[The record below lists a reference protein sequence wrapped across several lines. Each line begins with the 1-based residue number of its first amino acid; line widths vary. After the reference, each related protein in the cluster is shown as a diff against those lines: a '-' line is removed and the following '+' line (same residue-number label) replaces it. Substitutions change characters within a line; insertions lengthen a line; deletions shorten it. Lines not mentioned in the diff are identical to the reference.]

1 MSAPVTAPRVTR
13 LPWGW
18 LGLGLLALTGGA
30 WLLWRDAAPAA
41 VLKDVLATIRATG
54 PWAYFTAMALV
65 PLPLIWFTVPAG
77 EAFAPQLTLPGVIAA
92 ASIAVAVQQ
101 ALSYAIAR
109 YVLRPVVERLIR
121 RRGWN
126 VPCVTPKNALGIALV
141 VRLTPGPPMILG
153 SCLLALAEVPF
164 RLYLVVSWL
173 VALPWICAGVIL
185 GHGILEGRLAPALTG
200 FSVLVAAA
208 IAARLLRRS
217 RWLARSAT

>member
-1 MSAPVTAPRVTR
+1 M
-13 LPWGW
+13 
-18 LGLGLLALTGGA
+18 GLGLLALTVVA

-41 VLKDVLATIRATG
+41 LLKDVLATIRATG
-54 PWAYFTAMALV
+54 PWAFFAAMALV

-109 YVLRPVVERLIR
+109 YALRPVVERLIQ
-121 RRGWN
+121 RRGWK
-126 VPCVTPKNALGIALV
+126 VPRVTAANALGVALL

-153 SCLLALAEVPF
+153 SCLLALAEAPF

-173 VALPWICAGVIL
+173 VALPWVCAGVIL
-185 GHGILEGRLAPALTG
+185 GHGILQGRLAPALTG
-200 FSVLVAAA
+200 FSVLVAAV

>member
-1 MSAPVTAPRVTR
+1 MSAPVTAPRVSR

-30 WLLWRDAAPAA
+30 WLLWRDAAPAV

-126 VPCVTPKNALGIALV
+126 VPRVTPKNALGIALV

-200 FSVLVAAA
+200 FSVLIAAA
-208 IAARLLRRS
+208 VAARLLRRS

>member
-1 MSAPVTAPRVTR
+1 MSAPVAASRASR

-18 LGLGLLALTGGA
+18 LGLGLLVLAGGA
-30 WLLWRDAAPAA
+30 WLLGREAAPAA
-41 VLKDVLATIRATG
+41 VLKEVLTTVRATG

-92 ASIAVAVQQ
+92 AGVAVAMQQ

-109 YVLRPVVERLIR
+109 YALRPVVERLVR
-121 RRGWN
+121 RRGWE
-126 VPCVTPKNALGIALV
+126 VPRVTATNALGVALV

-153 SCLLALAEVPF
+153 SCILALAAVPF

-200 FSVLVAAA
+200 LSVLIAAA
-208 IAARLLRRS
+208 VAARLLRRS
-217 RWLARSAT
+217 RWLTRSAS

>member
-1 MSAPVTAPRVTR
+1 M
-13 LPWGW
+13 
-18 LGLGLLALTGGA
+18 LAGGA
-30 WLLWRDAAPAA
+30 WLLWRDATSAA
-41 VLKDVLATIRATG
+41 VLRDVLATIRATG
-54 PWAYFTAMALV
+54 PWAYFAAMALV
-65 PLPLIWFTVPAG
+65 PLPLIWFTMPAG
-77 EAFAPQLTLPGVIAA
+77 EAFAPQLTLPGVIAV

-109 YVLRPVVERLIR
+109 YALRPVVERMVR
-121 RRGWN
+121 RRGWT
-126 VPCVTPKNALGIALV
+126 VPRVTPTNALGVALL

-200 FSVLVAAA
+200 FSVLVAAV

>member
-1 MSAPVTAPRVTR
+1 M
-13 LPWGW
+13 GF
-18 LGLGLLALTGGA
+18 GLLGLTGGA

-101 ALSYAIAR
+101 VLSYVIAR
-109 YVLRPVVERLIR
+109 YALRPVVERLVR

-126 VPCVTPKNALGIALV
+126 VPRVTPTNALGIALV

-200 FSVLVAAA
+200 FSVLIAAA
-208 IAARLLRRS
+208 VAARLLRRS